1 MKASKRK
8 VKVMV
13 EGEEYIVEVG
23 DLEARPITVMVD
35 GEYYQVEV
43 EEEEVAGVTPL
54 QVNDTA
60 SSVKP
65 PPQKVEKAASRSTK
79 TGNAITAPLP
89 GDVVDILVKPGEQ
102 ITTGQAVCVVE
113 AMKMKNTIRSPRDG
127 RIASVEVAK
136 GEAVKFGDV
145 LITFE

>member
-1 MKASKRK
+1 MKTPKRR
-8 VKVMV
+8 VKVIV

-23 DLEARPITVMVD
+23 DLDARPITVMVD

-43 EEEEVAGVTPL
+43 EEEEGIEPKP
-54 QVNDTA
+54 TA
-60 SSVKP
+60 QAEAVSSSKP
-65 PPQKVEKAASRSTK
+65 SPQKVEGSPTRTTVMGK
-79 TGNAITAPLP
+79 AITAPLP

-102 ITTGQAVCVVE
+102 VTTGQAVCVVE

-127 RIASVEVAK
+127 RIASLEVAK

-145 LITFE
+145 LLTFE